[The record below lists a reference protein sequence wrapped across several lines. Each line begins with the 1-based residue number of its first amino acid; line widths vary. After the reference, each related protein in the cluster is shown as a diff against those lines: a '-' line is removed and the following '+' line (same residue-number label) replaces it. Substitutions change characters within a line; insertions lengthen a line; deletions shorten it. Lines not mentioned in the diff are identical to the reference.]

1 MPVEQFDIEV
11 SNDCVARVVTQG
23 ERYVLYA
30 IHPALR
36 PFDGDPFD
44 SLAEA
49 REAALGALDA
59 DASEPLEGA

>member
-11 SNDCVARVVTQG
+11 GNDCVARIVTHG

-36 PFDGDPFD
+36 PFDGDAFD
-44 SLAEA
+44 SIAEA
-49 REAALGALDA
+49 REAALAALDA
-59 DASEPLEGA
+59 DAGEPAEGS